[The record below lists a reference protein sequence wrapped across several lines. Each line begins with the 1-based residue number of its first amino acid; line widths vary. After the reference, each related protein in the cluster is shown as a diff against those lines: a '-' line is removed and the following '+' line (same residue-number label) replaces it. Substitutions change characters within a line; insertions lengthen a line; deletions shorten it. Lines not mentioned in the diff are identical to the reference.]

1 MTFSVQVSRLEGG
14 NARWGFYET
23 ICSSHCTRIWI
34 WRPWPRVRN
43 STGSFVGSS
52 RRLHEPYDR
61 QGHQMQ
67 ENLEQSCRGRDIKLR
82 AIGKAGDADHQGK
95 VPAIQ
100 KV

>member
-1 MTFSVQVSRLEGG
+1 
-14 NARWGFYET
+14 
-23 ICSSHCTRIWI
+23 
-34 WRPWPRVRN
+34 
-43 STGSFVGSS
+43 
-52 RRLHEPYDR
+52 
-61 QGHQMQ
+61 MQ